1 MRSFLKI
8 FFLLFSG
15 FAFLTGQSP
24 SDFQVRVEN
33 SFLKLYE
40 NPDVAIHAANEI
52 RSEKD
57 QLDVN
62 DILTKAYLLKGDYLE
77 SVRVAFET
85 DDLKNTGKNLMRSLI
100 MAREFYQLNLYEQS
114 AKILSPLLNG
124 KITANESNKDHFLYA
139 MLYQLEA
146 KNSIAFKKIDDA
158 QNSLKKSSEF
168 AKNAGN
174 SSDLMIKENL
184 LLAAV
189 IQAEKGD
196 QNKAWKMTDQLL
208 TDLKKTPRAVY
219 LRSLTQQFRG
229 KLFFKEQ
236 NYTESIKCLEDA
248 LSMVDKIP
256 YDPLKKSLY
265 EDLSQNYLVLKQT
278 RQYEIYKKRSFD
290 SSTVLEE
297 KKKLARRELVS
308 LNTELTVANT
318 KLVTT
323 KRKTQYFSVLAIS
336 LLLLLAGGYFLIREI
351 QKSKSLAKQ
360 IKFFRSINF
369 PQELKKEP
377 VKEKDASKK
386 PLLIP
391 KETEEEI
398 LALLDKF
405 EESKKYLDN
414 SMSLATLSAQLGTNT
429 KYLSEIINKYKDKNF
444 NTYINELRIKH
455 VINLLSTDRTYLQ
468 YKISYIAEIG
478 GFTSHSAFTNVF
490 KTITGM
496 SPQEYL
502 QTLRNNE
509 S

>member
-1 MRSFLKI
+1 M
-8 FFLLFSG
+8 
-15 FAFLTGQSP
+15 
-24 SDFQVRVEN
+24 
-33 SFLKLYE
+33 
-40 NPDVAIHAANEI
+40 
-52 RSEKD
+52 
-57 QLDVN
+57 
-62 DILTKAYLLKGDYLE
+62 KGDYLE

-85 DDLKNTGKNLMRSLI
+85 DNLKNSDKNLMGSLI
-100 MAREFYQLNLYEQS
+100 IAREFYHLNLYEQT
-114 AKILSPLLNG
+114 AKRLSPLLNG
-124 KITANESNKDHFLYA
+124 KKPVGQSTKENFLYA
-139 MLYQLEA
+139 MLYQLQA
-146 KNSIAFKKIDDA
+146 KNFIAFKKTGNA
-158 QNSLKKSSEF
+158 QKSLDRSSEF
-168 AKNAGN
+168 ARNAGS

-189 IQAEKGD
+189 IQSEKGD
-196 QNKAWKMTDQLL
+196 PNTAQKIADQLL
-208 TDLKKTPRAVY
+208 NDLKKTPRAVY

-229 KLFFKEQ
+229 RLLFQ
-236 NYTESIKCLEDA
+236 QQHYTESIKCLEDA
-248 LSMVDKIP
+248 LSLVNDIS

-278 RQYEIYKKRSFD
+278 SQYEIYKKKSFD
-290 SSTVLEE
+290 SSTLLEE

-308 LNTELTVANT
+308 LNTDLSVANI

-323 KRKTQYFSVLAIS
+323 KRKTQYYYVLGIS
-336 LLLLLAGGYFLIREI
+336 LLLLLTGGYFLVREI

-360 IKFFRSINF
+360 IRFFRSINI
-369 PQELKKEP
+369 PQELKNEP
-377 VKEKDASKK
+377 TKEKASSKK

-398 LALLDKF
+398 LALLDQF

-490 KTITGM
+490 KTMTGM

-509 S
+509 L